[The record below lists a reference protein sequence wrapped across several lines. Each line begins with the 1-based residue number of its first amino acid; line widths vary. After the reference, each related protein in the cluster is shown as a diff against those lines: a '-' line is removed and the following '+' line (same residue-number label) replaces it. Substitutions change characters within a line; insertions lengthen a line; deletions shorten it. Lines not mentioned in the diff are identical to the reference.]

1 MKKNILLL
9 FLFSSVFYV
18 SAAGFEPS
26 SKDVRVCLHDG
37 RVKSCLEDL
46 ARKTTRLPNLGS
58 FLYFL
63 LHADYNREKTT
74 LLFFKDFNESL
85 LVKFCQT
92 DLSLCRVKEFF
103 EEKYPEYKEK
113 SFAELG
119 LAHKRKILKCVF
131 IELFTSLNKRYNF
144 YLGDSA
150 LGPDEKRMKI
160 ITEADICKLAQFLVE
175 GVITIKSFDTVVDEA
190 TEL

>member
-26 SKDVRVCLHDG
+26 SKDVRVCLYDG
-37 RVKSCLEDL
+37 RVRSCLEDL
-46 ARKTTRLPNLGS
+46 ARKTRLPNLWS

-92 DLSLCRVKEFF
+92 DLSLYEDKELFA
-103 EEKYPEYKEK
+103 EEYPEYKEK
-113 SFAELG
+113 SFGELD
-119 LAHKRKILKCVF
+119 LADKRKILKCVF

-144 YLGDSA
+144 YLSDSA
-150 LGPDEKRMKI
+150 LEPDKKETKI
-160 ITEADICKLAQFLVE
+160 ITEGHICNLAAALVE
-175 GVITIKSFDTVVDEA
+175 CVITIKSFDTVASEA
-190 TEL
+190 CSL